1 MKKLLALLLMLSTLH
16 LNAQDQKPLE
26 SPTFDVVVQLSD
38 DFKRL
43 KESFGKG
50 EIDAATYKSRGREIL
65 SQLSASSY
73 EGYEKLTYEPVP
85 TTPADATIDVSDPG
99 MGMPSDTT
107 PQDFEMPEM
116 GSGRSP
122 MGLLSG
128 NKKRTSFKIRYG
140 MYWNGLKQGTKNAS
154 ISYPKFNTWSS
165 YNWFGEFDIL
175 LNTRLGGSKSPF
187 SIYYG
192 IGWDNRCFVQK
203 KDVQKLGVANGE
215 ATFTSPTEKV
225 DRSKIELGFLRIPV
239 GLQFKSKKFALN
251 LGGYVGFNT
260 SHSQTLEYTT
270 ADDEAAEL
278 QLDKDYDFT
287 KTNYG
292 LSASIGYKRVHIGVN
307 YDLST
312 LFKNSND
319 YEFNA
324 WRIGLLIF

>member
-1 MKKLLALLLMLSTLH
+1 MKKLLILLFMFSALYLI
-16 LNAQDQKPLE
+16 AQDQKPLE
-26 SPTFDVVVQLSD
+26 SQTFDVVLQLSD

-43 KESFGKG
+43 KESFKRG
-50 EIDAATYKSRGREIL
+50 EIDEETYKSRGRELL
-65 SQLSASSY
+65 SQLSATSY
-73 EGYEKLTYEPVP
+73 EAYEKLTYEPVP
-85 TTPADATIDVSDPG
+85 TTPADATFDVSDPVG
-99 MGMPSDTT
+99 GMPSDTT
-107 PQDFEMPEM
+107 PQDFEMPDM
-116 GSGRSP
+116 SSGRSP

-140 MYWNGLKQGTKNAS
+140 MYWNGLKQGNKNAS
-154 ISYPKFNTWSS
+154 INYPDFNTGSS

-175 LNTRLGGSKSPF
+175 LNTRLGGSKSPL

-203 KDVQKLGVANGE
+203 KDVQKLGIANGE
-215 ATFTSPTEKV
+215 ATFSIPTEKL
-225 DRSKIELGFLRIPV
+225 DRSKIELGFFRIPV

-270 ADDEAAEL
+270 ADDEDAEL

-292 LSASIGYKRVHIGVN
+292 LSASIGYKRIHIGVN
-307 YDLST
+307 YDLSP
-312 LFKNSND
+312 LFKNSDNYD
-319 YEFNA
+319 FNA